1 MTWLIS
7 FWIGFSVKYRWDRRD
22 PNVLGFSSYNVCV
35 HPGMEAQIQLAQS
48 RKEWEPALT
57 AWIFRAPL
65 FTRQRHWARKVAH
78 KVLSREWG

>member
-1 MTWLIS
+1 MPRT
-7 FWIGFSVKYRWDRRD
+7 
-22 PNVLGFSSYNVCV
+22 LGTENN
-35 HPGMEAQIQLAQS
+35 AQALRGERKGKKAQS

-78 KVLSREWG
+78 KVLSREWGR